1 MKKEITIGFL
11 QDVSS
16 VFCSI
21 GAHINQIR
29 HSKTSSRRNT
39 WVLITCYLEKTTSNV
54 ERILLRN
61 ILITQDCT
69 GFTAKKWHV
78 MESLACWSHSNRPHT
93 RQAHVLYHN
102 LQKFKC
108 IVFVTIFVVTGGPLM
123 PLQQDCANVL
133 CALMLSSCLKHHVS
147 PWIQELACKNTVQPS
162 VDLWDVRE
170 QGQTFI
176 CKVLW
181 HVSMNLCHCKAH
193 LIEFQVIIPLD
204 CQLILIVFQHS
215 FQWWPH
221 NPGSLLEVGILWV
234 GTTWMEEILHILGCI
249 KPST

>member
-61 ILITQDCT
+61 ILITQDLHRLYC
-69 GFTAKKWHV
+69 KK
-78 MESLACWSHSNRPHT
+78 MTCDGSLACWSHSNRPHT

-147 PWIQELACKNTVQPS
+147 LGFKNWLARTLCSHQWIFGMSENK
-162 VDLWDVRE
+162 
-170 QGQTFI
+170 G
-176 CKVLW
+176 
-181 HVSMNLCHCKAH
+181 
-193 LIEFQVIIPLD
+193 
-204 CQLILIVFQHS
+204 
-215 FQWWPH
+215 
-221 NPGSLLEVGILWV
+221 
-234 GTTWMEEILHILGCI
+234 
-249 KPST
+249 KPSSAKCCDTCRWICAIAKLIWLNFK

>member
-1 MKKEITIGFL
+1 MKMEITIGLL

-16 VFCSI
+16 DFCSI

-29 HSKTSSRRNT
+29 HSKTSSSRNT
-39 WVLITCYLEKTTSNV
+39 WVLITCYLEKMTWNV
-54 ERILLRN
+54 ERILLSN

-78 MESLACWSHSNRPHT
+78 MESLASWSHSNRPHT

-133 CALMLSSCLKHHVS
+133 CAFMLSSCLKHQVS
-147 PWIQELACKNTVQPS
+147 LGFKNWLARTLCSQQWIFGMSENK
-162 VDLWDVRE
+162 
-170 QGQTFI
+170 G
-176 CKVLW
+176 
-181 HVSMNLCHCKAH
+181 
-193 LIEFQVIIPLD
+193 
-204 CQLILIVFQHS
+204 
-215 FQWWPH
+215 
-221 NPGSLLEVGILWV
+221 
-234 GTTWMEEILHILGCI
+234 
-249 KPST
+249 KPSSAKCCDTCRWICAIAKLIWLNFK